1 MKGGFAEIKIDN
13 GFKYDPKNTVMIE
26 GYNRFCDG
34 KLYCEEGYIPSG
46 CNKCVN
52 EADQMR
58 RTSTSAYLMGRGGRR
73 RRKTRRQGK
82 TRRQRKTRRNR

>member
-34 KLYCEEGYIPSG
+34 KLYCEEGYIPSVLP
-46 CNKCVN
+46 K
-52 EADQMR
+52 
-58 RTSTSAYLMGRGGRR
+58 
-73 RRKTRRQGK
+73 
-82 TRRQRKTRRNR
+82 